1 MKFTFIG
8 VKGEI
13 PTVVNWPTAFSVP
26 GEQGPEGPVG
36 PAGPQGPQGDKGDP
50 GDTGPKGNDG
60 TGVTILGVL
69 YRFQ

>member
-26 GEQGPEGPVG
+26 GKSAYEEAVLSGFTGTKAEWLASLKGPKGD
-36 PAGPQGPQGDKGDP
+36 QGDIGPK
-50 GDTGPKGNDG
+50 GDTGPKGD
-60 TGVTILGVL
+60 
-69 YRFQ
+69 